1 MGTEILADT
10 DIVTYSEMLAVTD
23 ICALLHIDKSAAL
36 GKQVF
41 GTAIAQ
47 AICHL
52 AQHRHGGL
60 RQVPCKSVIDY
71 QPECSHLS
79 ARMGLWRKSS

>member
-1 MGTEILADT
+1 MGTEIFADT
-10 DIVTYSEMLAVTD
+10 HVIAHAKLLA
-23 ICALLHIDKSAAL
+23 IAEIRSLLHIDRSTTF
-36 GKQVF
+36 GKQVL
-41 GTAIAQ
+41 GTTIAQ
-47 AICHL
+47 AICHPT
-52 AQHRHGGL
+52 QQRHGGL